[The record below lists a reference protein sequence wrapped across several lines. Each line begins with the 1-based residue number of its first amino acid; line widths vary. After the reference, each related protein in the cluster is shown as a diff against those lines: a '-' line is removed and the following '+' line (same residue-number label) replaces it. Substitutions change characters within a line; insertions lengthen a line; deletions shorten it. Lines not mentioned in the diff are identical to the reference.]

1 MQTATLCNKK
11 FGTESSFSQLIDTI
25 SLDYQYTISA
35 DNVEH
40 CMLASKIRN
49 QHQTQRQPT
58 VSWKVWAVKF
68 MWQKVPIVLV
78 ILDQFKVKQDS
89 TRLLQHNT
97 FLLFI

>member
-40 CMLASKIRN
+40 CMLSSKIRN
-49 QHQTQRQPT
+49 RHQTQRQLT
-58 VSWKVWAVKF
+58 VS
-68 MWQKVPIVLV
+68 
-78 ILDQFKVKQDS
+78 
-89 TRLLQHNT
+89 
-97 FLLFI
+97 